1 MDIILILLALA
12 VLFFLCFKAVPTPIA
27 GLVAAV
33 FLAITY
39 NMELY
44 DTLKNVYMGGF
55 VNFTQSWF
63 LMFLFGSFLGTIM
76 EVSGAADSLANF
88 IIKVVGEKRITLGLF
103 LISFIFTASGIS
115 VYITLFIILPIAA
128 KLCQKA
134 NLPRLF
140 IVAGYALGINVG
152 LAFPYVPVANN
163 ILCTGYFG
171 TTVGAGGLLAAFCC
185 VVYAVVGLVWLK
197 YYENRCIAKGKGFIA
212 TQTEIESANK
222 AAEEKAQ
229 PHWIMAV
236 IPLVV
241 PIIALNIFDMKVE
254 YALILSAFTAAV
266 LQVKYLPREWEK
278 IKGLLGKCVG
288 TAGNTVIFTAGI
300 VGFGSV
306 VQACP
311 GYLKITEMI
320 LGMNASPLL
329 IALIA
334 TCLLGGV
341 TGSSSSAIVLS
352 STITTQ
358 MIGRVSAE
366 ALHRSVVFG
375 SLGLESLPSCGFI
388 HTCNSVGNISLNDDY
403 LPVWMV
409 CTDLLPMLTGLLYIL
424 LATVLGIA

>member
-1 MDIILILLALA
+1 MDIILILVALA

-27 GLVAAV
+27 GLAAAV
-33 FLAITY
+33 VLALCY
-39 NMELY
+39 NMDLY
-44 DTLKNVYMGGF
+44 STLKDVYMGGF
-55 VNFTQSWF
+55 VSFTQSWF

-76 EVSGAADSLANF
+76 EVSGAADSLAKF
-88 IIKVVGEKRITLGLF
+88 IIKIVGEKRITLGLF
-103 LISFIFTASGIS
+103 LISFIFTAAGIS
-115 VYITLFIILPIAA
+115 VYITLFILLPIAA
-128 KLCQKA
+128 KLCQRA

-140 IVAGYALGINVG
+140 IVAGYALGINVA

-171 TTVGAGGLLAAFCC
+171 TTVSAGGLLAVFCC
-185 VVYAVVGLVWLK
+185 LVYAVVGLVWLK
-197 YYENRCIAKGKGFIA
+197 YYEKRCVKKGKGFIA
-212 TQTEIESANK
+212 TEAELEAANK
-222 AAEEKAQ
+222 ASEAKDQ
-229 PHWIMAV
+229 PHWALAV
-236 IPLVV
+236 IPLIV
-241 PIIALNIFDMKVE
+241 PIIALNVFNMKVE
-254 YALILSAFTAAV
+254 YALLLSAVVAIV
-266 LQVKYLPREWEK
+266 LQLKYLPHKWEP
-278 IKGLLGKCVG
+278 IKGLLAKCVG
-288 TAGNTVIFTAGI
+288 NAGNTVIFTAGI

-311 GYLKITEMI
+311 GYEKITEMI

-358 MIGRVSAE
+358 MIGKVSAA

-388 HTCNSVGNISLNDDY
+388 HTCNSIGKVSLNDDY